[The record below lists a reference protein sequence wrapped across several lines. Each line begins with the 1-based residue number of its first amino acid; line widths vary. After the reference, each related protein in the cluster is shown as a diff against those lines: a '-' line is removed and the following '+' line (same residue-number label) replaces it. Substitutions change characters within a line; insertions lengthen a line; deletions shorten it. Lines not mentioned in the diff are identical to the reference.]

1 MSAADPLLAV
11 AGFIT
16 VAAITPGPN
25 NFIVMA
31 AAARGGFG
39 AALPAIAGVVIGSL
53 GLLAL
58 VWAGAGAA
66 FAALPPLRLLLKMA
80 GAGYLIWLGSLLIGQ
95 SGRQDNGEASSKDRL
110 PTTAHGVA
118 AFQLMNPK
126 AWVLIVTA
134 SAALPGQSTA
144 PYALAGLLAVVS
156 VLCLS
161 LWACAGSAITG
172 WLQIPSARSWFDRAM
187 GSLLIVSAA
196 LLLL

>member
-1 MSAADPLLAV
+1 MTSLDPLLAV

-31 AAARGGFG
+31 AAARDGFA

-58 VWAGAGAA
+58 VGAGAGAA
-66 FAALPPLRLLLKMA
+66 FEALPALRLLLMAA
-80 GAGYLIWLGSLLIGQ
+80 GALYLTWLGGQLIWQ
-95 SGRQDNGEASSKDRL
+95 SNRHPSDGEPSDGRL
-110 PTTAHGVA
+110 PCTAGGVA

-134 SAALPGQSTA
+134 AAAVSGQTAALYS
-144 PYALAGLLAVVS
+144 LASLVAVIS
-156 VLCLS
+156 ALCLS
-161 LWACAGSAITG
+161 LWACAGSAIAG
-172 WLQIPSARSWFDRAM
+172 WLSQPAARRWFDRFM
-187 GSLLIVSAA
+187 GGLLIASAV
-196 LLLL
+196 LLVL